1 MTVECAFDI
10 GASKFRIVQKSI
22 ETKIENADHIVKAI
36 CILHN
41 VIINLEKNQM
51 DLKTIETENEI
62 SSTNYLGSIRG
73 GRLTNRTS
81 QSVLELRNRFVQYF
95 KHNKKKFQTIFTL

>member
-41 VIINLEKNQM
+41 FALLI
-51 DLKTIETENEI
+51 LKK
-62 SSTNYLGSIRG
+62 IRW
-73 GRLTNRTS
+73 
-81 QSVLELRNRFVQYF
+81 
-95 KHNKKKFQTIFTL
+95 I